1 MGRKSPSKAAKSYPP
16 VASREEA
23 DTIVREI
30 GTLLRAKNQFEATL
44 EEQVADLKAKTSAEV
59 RPIADTLRAKL
70 DSLHAWAEANKAA
83 LLIDGAR
90 SASLPQGK
98 LGWRWNPASVKLD
111 GEEADIVAA
120 LERLGLGDLVRVAKE
135 VNKEAILED
144 PKRVEGLAGIKV
156 AQTEQFWVKP
166 AEIEV
171 EQAMTSRTVR
181 GKDVAASAPAEAKE
195 AA

>member
-44 EEQVADLKAKTSAEV
+44 EEQVADLKAKTSAAV
-59 RPIADTLRAKL
+59 KPLADTVAAKL
-70 DSLHAWAEANKAA
+70 DSLHAWAEANKAD
-83 LLIDGAR
+83 LLVGDAR

-98 LGWRWNPASVKLD
+98 LGWRWNPASVKLA

-144 PKRVEGLAGIKV
+144 PKRVEGIAGIKV